1 MYGCESR
8 SVRAEATWLRVR
20 LTNPN
25 PNYPHP
31 NYPHPHANPNPNATL
46 TLTRLRALE
55 GSFTWQKDSQLCASK
70 RRKEWV
76 ENYGAE

>member
-1 MYGCESR
+1 M
-8 SVRAEATWLRVR
+8 T
-20 LTNPN
+20 LTLT
-25 PNYPHP
+25 
-31 NYPHPHANPNPNATL
+31 ANATL